1 MAALVTPQPQREIAA
16 LGCAERLRLLE
27 EFTDAVRD
35 LALVQDQQIAALLL
49 GHEDC
54 SQLEALLHRANEK
67 RSHAKYAYMQ
77 HALEH
82 GCVE

>member
-35 LALVQDQQIAALLL
+35 LALVQDQQIAALLR

-54 SQLEALLHRANEK
+54 SQLHRANEK